1 MPFRDYTGF
10 DLETMRIMN
19 RAYDAA
25 FARLAL
31 DTSNPAT
38 STLAAMIVKMV
49 KDGER
54 EPATLCDRAVSHF
67 KK

>member
-1 MPFRDYTGF
+1 MSFRDYTGF

-25 FARLAL
+25 FARLSL

-38 STLAAMIVKMV
+38 SALAALIVTMV
-49 KDGER
+49 RDGER
-54 EPATLCDRAVSHF
+54 DPAKLCDRAVEHF
-67 KK
+67 RQ